1 MLRAEQ
7 FERQTQR
14 KNRGCSMEEV
24 KYKAIFGKFWVDVV
38 LLVLALAIIIYQFVR
53 WKYGG

>member
-1 MLRAEQ
+1 
-7 FERQTQR
+7 
-14 KNRGCSMEEV
+14 MEEV